1 MKPLLEARQI
11 RKQFSGVAVLKGIDF
26 TLCAGQVHALMG
38 GNGAGKSTL
47 MKIIAGVETPDS
59 GELTIGDRA
68 FARLSPALAHQLGI
82 YLVPQ
87 EPMLF
92 PNLSVRENILFRLPK
107 RADTTA
113 RLQEK
118 LQQLNCQINLDASA
132 STLEVAD
139 QQMVEILRGL
149 MREARILIL
158 DEPTASLTPGETERL
173 FSQIRALQALDV
185 GIVFI
190 SHKLPEIRQLA
201 SHISVMRDGAVVLS
215 GETATYRDEQ
225 LISAMTPAS
234 RDHTLSDTQKLWLA
248 LPGNRRTQAQ
258 DFPVLRVE
266 DLTGEGFIDLNLEI
280 RAGEIVGLAGLVG
293 SGRTEFAETLYGLRP
308 PRAGRIWLENREIS
322 NDSTRARLAS
332 GLVYLPEDRQV
343 SGLFLDAPVRWN
355 TVMFNQ
361 PSWWQQGKREA
372 AVVERY
378 HRALGIK
385 LADGDQ
391 PVRTLSGGNQ
401 QKVLLA
407 RCLEANPLLL
417 IVDEPTRG
425 VDVSARADIYQLL
438 KSVAAQNVAVL
449 MISSDVDEFIGL
461 ADRVLVMHQG
471 RYSGELAGAFN
482 GLLVVGLRIPA
493 IVATLGT
500 LGLYRGVMLLWT
512 GGKWIEG
519 LPDSLK
525 SLSEPAFIGV
535 SPLGWLVLALLLAGG
550 WLLSRTAFG
559 RDFYAVGDNLAAAR
573 QLGVAVNRTRMLA
586 FTLNGML
593 AACAGIVFAAQIGF
607 VPNQTGSGLE
617 MKAIAAC
624 VLGGISLLGGTGT
637 LLGAFL
643 GAFFL
648 TQIDTVLVL
657 FRLPAWWN
665 DFIAGLVLLG
675 VLVLDGRLRQA
686 LARHQRALKYS
697 RFQPGNKGGKQ
708 VARFPERKSKEVA

>member
-1 MKPLLEARQI
+1 MKTLLKNRELSAFFAIVALFVVLVALNPAYFSLQTLAMIFASSQI
-11 RKQFSGVAVLKGIDF
+11 LCLLALGATLVMLTRNIDVSVGSTVGLCAIAVGVALN
-26 TLCAGQVHALMG
+26 
-38 GNGAGKSTL
+38 NGYG
-47 MKIIAGVETPDS
+47 
-59 GELTIGDRA
+59 LTTAIA
-68 FARLSPALAHQLGI
+68 FALAI
-82 YLVPQ
+82 
-87 EPMLF
+87 
-92 PNLSVRENILFRLPK
+92 
-107 RADTTA
+107 
-113 RLQEK
+113 
-118 LQQLNCQINLDASA
+118 
-132 STLEVAD
+132 
-139 QQMVEILRGL
+139 
-149 MREARILIL
+149 
-158 DEPTASLTPGETERL
+158 
-173 FSQIRALQALDV
+173 
-185 GIVFI
+185 
-190 SHKLPEIRQLA
+190 
-201 SHISVMRDGAVVLS
+201 GA
-215 GETATYRDEQ
+215 
-225 LISAMTPAS
+225 
-234 RDHTLSDTQKLWLA
+234 
-248 LPGNRRTQAQ
+248 
-258 DFPVLRVE
+258 
-266 DLTGEGFIDLNLEI
+266 
-280 RAGEIVGLAGLVG
+280 
-293 SGRTEFAETLYGLRP
+293 
-308 PRAGRIWLENREIS
+308 
-322 NDSTRARLAS
+322 
-332 GLVYLPEDRQV
+332 
-343 SGLFLDAPVRWN
+343 
-355 TVMFNQ
+355 
-361 PSWWQQGKREA
+361 
-372 AVVERY
+372 
-378 HRALGIK
+378 
-385 LADGDQ
+385 
-391 PVRTLSGGNQ
+391 
-401 QKVLLA
+401 
-407 RCLEANPLLL
+407 
-417 IVDEPTRG
+417 
-425 VDVSARADIYQLL
+425 
-438 KSVAAQNVAVL
+438 
-449 MISSDVDEFIGL
+449 
-461 ADRVLVMHQG
+461 
-471 RYSGELAGAFN
+471 LAGAFN

-550 WLLSRTAFG
+550 WLLSRTASG

-708 VARFPERKSKEVA
+708 IARFPERKSKEVA

>member
-1 MKPLLEARQI
+1 MKTLLKNRELSAFFAIVALFVVLVALNPAYFSLQTLAMIFASSQI
-11 RKQFSGVAVLKGIDF
+11 LCLLALGATLVMLTRNIDVSVGSTVGLCAIAVGVALN
-26 TLCAGQVHALMG
+26 
-38 GNGAGKSTL
+38 NGYGLATA
-47 MKIIAGVETPDS
+47 I
-59 GELTIGDRA
+59 A
-68 FARLSPALAHQLGI
+68 FALAI
-82 YLVPQ
+82 
-87 EPMLF
+87 
-92 PNLSVRENILFRLPK
+92 
-107 RADTTA
+107 
-113 RLQEK
+113 
-118 LQQLNCQINLDASA
+118 
-132 STLEVAD
+132 
-139 QQMVEILRGL
+139 
-149 MREARILIL
+149 
-158 DEPTASLTPGETERL
+158 
-173 FSQIRALQALDV
+173 
-185 GIVFI
+185 
-190 SHKLPEIRQLA
+190 
-201 SHISVMRDGAVVLS
+201 GA
-215 GETATYRDEQ
+215 
-225 LISAMTPAS
+225 
-234 RDHTLSDTQKLWLA
+234 
-248 LPGNRRTQAQ
+248 
-258 DFPVLRVE
+258 
-266 DLTGEGFIDLNLEI
+266 
-280 RAGEIVGLAGLVG
+280 
-293 SGRTEFAETLYGLRP
+293 
-308 PRAGRIWLENREIS
+308 
-322 NDSTRARLAS
+322 
-332 GLVYLPEDRQV
+332 
-343 SGLFLDAPVRWN
+343 
-355 TVMFNQ
+355 
-361 PSWWQQGKREA
+361 
-372 AVVERY
+372 
-378 HRALGIK
+378 
-385 LADGDQ
+385 
-391 PVRTLSGGNQ
+391 
-401 QKVLLA
+401 
-407 RCLEANPLLL
+407 
-417 IVDEPTRG
+417 
-425 VDVSARADIYQLL
+425 
-438 KSVAAQNVAVL
+438 
-449 MISSDVDEFIGL
+449 
-461 ADRVLVMHQG
+461 
-471 RYSGELAGAFN
+471 LAGAFN

-525 SLSEPAFIGV
+525 SLSEPVFIGV

>member
-1 MKPLLEARQI
+1 MKTLLKNRELSAFFAIVALFVVLVALNPAYFSLQTLAMIFASSQI
-11 RKQFSGVAVLKGIDF
+11 LCLLALGATLVMLTRNIDVSVGSTVGLCAIAVGVALN
-26 TLCAGQVHALMG
+26 
-38 GNGAGKSTL
+38 NGYGLATA
-47 MKIIAGVETPDS
+47 I
-59 GELTIGDRA
+59 A
-68 FARLSPALAHQLGI
+68 FALAI
-82 YLVPQ
+82 
-87 EPMLF
+87 
-92 PNLSVRENILFRLPK
+92 
-107 RADTTA
+107 
-113 RLQEK
+113 
-118 LQQLNCQINLDASA
+118 
-132 STLEVAD
+132 
-139 QQMVEILRGL
+139 
-149 MREARILIL
+149 
-158 DEPTASLTPGETERL
+158 
-173 FSQIRALQALDV
+173 
-185 GIVFI
+185 
-190 SHKLPEIRQLA
+190 
-201 SHISVMRDGAVVLS
+201 GA
-215 GETATYRDEQ
+215 
-225 LISAMTPAS
+225 
-234 RDHTLSDTQKLWLA
+234 
-248 LPGNRRTQAQ
+248 
-258 DFPVLRVE
+258 
-266 DLTGEGFIDLNLEI
+266 
-280 RAGEIVGLAGLVG
+280 
-293 SGRTEFAETLYGLRP
+293 
-308 PRAGRIWLENREIS
+308 
-322 NDSTRARLAS
+322 
-332 GLVYLPEDRQV
+332 
-343 SGLFLDAPVRWN
+343 
-355 TVMFNQ
+355 
-361 PSWWQQGKREA
+361 
-372 AVVERY
+372 
-378 HRALGIK
+378 
-385 LADGDQ
+385 
-391 PVRTLSGGNQ
+391 
-401 QKVLLA
+401 
-407 RCLEANPLLL
+407 
-417 IVDEPTRG
+417 
-425 VDVSARADIYQLL
+425 
-438 KSVAAQNVAVL
+438 
-449 MISSDVDEFIGL
+449 
-461 ADRVLVMHQG
+461 
-471 RYSGELAGAFN
+471 LAGAFN

-624 VLGGISLLGGTGT
+624 VLGGISLRGGTGT

>member
-1 MKPLLEARQI
+1 MKTLLKNRELSAFFAIVALFAVLVALNPAYFSLQTLAMIIASSQI
-11 RKQFSGVAVLKGIDF
+11 LCLLALGATLVMLTRNIDVSVGSTVGLSAIAVGVALN
-26 TLCAGQVHALMG
+26 
-38 GNGAGKSTL
+38 NGYGLATA
-47 MKIIAGVETPDS
+47 I
-59 GELTIGDRA
+59 A
-68 FARLSPALAHQLGI
+68 FALAI
-82 YLVPQ
+82 
-87 EPMLF
+87 
-92 PNLSVRENILFRLPK
+92 
-107 RADTTA
+107 
-113 RLQEK
+113 
-118 LQQLNCQINLDASA
+118 
-132 STLEVAD
+132 
-139 QQMVEILRGL
+139 
-149 MREARILIL
+149 
-158 DEPTASLTPGETERL
+158 
-173 FSQIRALQALDV
+173 
-185 GIVFI
+185 
-190 SHKLPEIRQLA
+190 
-201 SHISVMRDGAVVLS
+201 GA
-215 GETATYRDEQ
+215 
-225 LISAMTPAS
+225 
-234 RDHTLSDTQKLWLA
+234 
-248 LPGNRRTQAQ
+248 
-258 DFPVLRVE
+258 
-266 DLTGEGFIDLNLEI
+266 
-280 RAGEIVGLAGLVG
+280 
-293 SGRTEFAETLYGLRP
+293 
-308 PRAGRIWLENREIS
+308 
-322 NDSTRARLAS
+322 
-332 GLVYLPEDRQV
+332 
-343 SGLFLDAPVRWN
+343 
-355 TVMFNQ
+355 
-361 PSWWQQGKREA
+361 
-372 AVVERY
+372 
-378 HRALGIK
+378 
-385 LADGDQ
+385 
-391 PVRTLSGGNQ
+391 
-401 QKVLLA
+401 
-407 RCLEANPLLL
+407 
-417 IVDEPTRG
+417 
-425 VDVSARADIYQLL
+425 
-438 KSVAAQNVAVL
+438 
-449 MISSDVDEFIGL
+449 
-461 ADRVLVMHQG
+461 
-471 RYSGELAGAFN
+471 LAGAFN

-550 WLLSRTAFG
+550 WLLSRTASG

-573 QLGVAVNRTRMLA
+573 QLGVSVNRTRMLA

>member
-1 MKPLLEARQI
+1 MKTLLKNRELSAFFAIVALFAVLVALNPAYFSLQTLAMIFASSQI
-11 RKQFSGVAVLKGIDF
+11 LCLLALGATLVMLTRNIDVSVGSTVGLCAIAVGVALN
-26 TLCAGQVHALMG
+26 
-38 GNGAGKSTL
+38 NGYGLATA
-47 MKIIAGVETPDS
+47 I
-59 GELTIGDRA
+59 A
-68 FARLSPALAHQLGI
+68 FALAI
-82 YLVPQ
+82 
-87 EPMLF
+87 
-92 PNLSVRENILFRLPK
+92 
-107 RADTTA
+107 
-113 RLQEK
+113 
-118 LQQLNCQINLDASA
+118 
-132 STLEVAD
+132 
-139 QQMVEILRGL
+139 
-149 MREARILIL
+149 
-158 DEPTASLTPGETERL
+158 
-173 FSQIRALQALDV
+173 
-185 GIVFI
+185 
-190 SHKLPEIRQLA
+190 
-201 SHISVMRDGAVVLS
+201 GA
-215 GETATYRDEQ
+215 
-225 LISAMTPAS
+225 
-234 RDHTLSDTQKLWLA
+234 
-248 LPGNRRTQAQ
+248 
-258 DFPVLRVE
+258 
-266 DLTGEGFIDLNLEI
+266 
-280 RAGEIVGLAGLVG
+280 
-293 SGRTEFAETLYGLRP
+293 
-308 PRAGRIWLENREIS
+308 
-322 NDSTRARLAS
+322 
-332 GLVYLPEDRQV
+332 
-343 SGLFLDAPVRWN
+343 
-355 TVMFNQ
+355 
-361 PSWWQQGKREA
+361 
-372 AVVERY
+372 
-378 HRALGIK
+378 
-385 LADGDQ
+385 
-391 PVRTLSGGNQ
+391 
-401 QKVLLA
+401 
-407 RCLEANPLLL
+407 
-417 IVDEPTRG
+417 
-425 VDVSARADIYQLL
+425 
-438 KSVAAQNVAVL
+438 
-449 MISSDVDEFIGL
+449 
-461 ADRVLVMHQG
+461 
-471 RYSGELAGAFN
+471 LAGAFN

-535 SPLGWLVLALLLAGG
+535 SPLGWLVLALLLAGA

-708 VARFPERKSKEVA
+708 IARFPERKSKEVA

>member
-1 MKPLLEARQI
+1 MKTLFKNRELSAFFAIVALFAVLVALNPAYFSLQTLAMIFASSQILCLLALGATLVMLTRNI
-11 RKQFSGVAVLKGIDF
+11 DVSVGSTVGLSAIAVGVALN
-26 TLCAGQVHALMG
+26 
-38 GNGAGKSTL
+38 NGYGLATA
-47 MKIIAGVETPDS
+47 I
-59 GELTIGDRA
+59 A
-68 FARLSPALAHQLGI
+68 FALAI
-82 YLVPQ
+82 
-87 EPMLF
+87 
-92 PNLSVRENILFRLPK
+92 
-107 RADTTA
+107 
-113 RLQEK
+113 
-118 LQQLNCQINLDASA
+118 
-132 STLEVAD
+132 
-139 QQMVEILRGL
+139 
-149 MREARILIL
+149 
-158 DEPTASLTPGETERL
+158 
-173 FSQIRALQALDV
+173 
-185 GIVFI
+185 
-190 SHKLPEIRQLA
+190 
-201 SHISVMRDGAVVLS
+201 GA
-215 GETATYRDEQ
+215 
-225 LISAMTPAS
+225 
-234 RDHTLSDTQKLWLA
+234 
-248 LPGNRRTQAQ
+248 
-258 DFPVLRVE
+258 
-266 DLTGEGFIDLNLEI
+266 
-280 RAGEIVGLAGLVG
+280 
-293 SGRTEFAETLYGLRP
+293 
-308 PRAGRIWLENREIS
+308 
-322 NDSTRARLAS
+322 
-332 GLVYLPEDRQV
+332 
-343 SGLFLDAPVRWN
+343 
-355 TVMFNQ
+355 
-361 PSWWQQGKREA
+361 
-372 AVVERY
+372 
-378 HRALGIK
+378 
-385 LADGDQ
+385 
-391 PVRTLSGGNQ
+391 
-401 QKVLLA
+401 
-407 RCLEANPLLL
+407 
-417 IVDEPTRG
+417 
-425 VDVSARADIYQLL
+425 
-438 KSVAAQNVAVL
+438 
-449 MISSDVDEFIGL
+449 
-461 ADRVLVMHQG
+461 
-471 RYSGELAGAFN
+471 LAGAFN

-525 SLSEPAFIGV
+525 SLSEPTFIGV

-686 LARHQRALKYS
+686 LARHQRALKYG

>member
-1 MKPLLEARQI
+1 MKTLLKNRELSAFFAIVALFVVLVALNPAYFSLQTLAMIFASSQI
-11 RKQFSGVAVLKGIDF
+11 LCLLALGATLVMLTRNIDVSVGSTVGLCAIAVGVALN
-26 TLCAGQVHALMG
+26 
-38 GNGAGKSTL
+38 NGYGLATA
-47 MKIIAGVETPDS
+47 I
-59 GELTIGDRA
+59 A
-68 FARLSPALAHQLGI
+68 FALAI
-82 YLVPQ
+82 
-87 EPMLF
+87 
-92 PNLSVRENILFRLPK
+92 
-107 RADTTA
+107 
-113 RLQEK
+113 
-118 LQQLNCQINLDASA
+118 
-132 STLEVAD
+132 
-139 QQMVEILRGL
+139 
-149 MREARILIL
+149 
-158 DEPTASLTPGETERL
+158 
-173 FSQIRALQALDV
+173 
-185 GIVFI
+185 
-190 SHKLPEIRQLA
+190 
-201 SHISVMRDGAVVLS
+201 GA
-215 GETATYRDEQ
+215 
-225 LISAMTPAS
+225 
-234 RDHTLSDTQKLWLA
+234 
-248 LPGNRRTQAQ
+248 
-258 DFPVLRVE
+258 
-266 DLTGEGFIDLNLEI
+266 
-280 RAGEIVGLAGLVG
+280 
-293 SGRTEFAETLYGLRP
+293 
-308 PRAGRIWLENREIS
+308 
-322 NDSTRARLAS
+322 
-332 GLVYLPEDRQV
+332 
-343 SGLFLDAPVRWN
+343 
-355 TVMFNQ
+355 
-361 PSWWQQGKREA
+361 
-372 AVVERY
+372 
-378 HRALGIK
+378 
-385 LADGDQ
+385 
-391 PVRTLSGGNQ
+391 
-401 QKVLLA
+401 
-407 RCLEANPLLL
+407 
-417 IVDEPTRG
+417 
-425 VDVSARADIYQLL
+425 
-438 KSVAAQNVAVL
+438 
-449 MISSDVDEFIGL
+449 
-461 ADRVLVMHQG
+461 
-471 RYSGELAGAFN
+471 LAGAFN

-535 SPLGWLVLALLLAGG
+535 SPLGWLVRALLLAGG

>member
-1 MKPLLEARQI
+1 MKTLFKNRELSAFFAIVALFAVLVALNPAYFSLQTLAMIFASSQILCLLALGATLVMLTRNI
-11 RKQFSGVAVLKGIDF
+11 DVSVGSTVGLSAIAVGVALN
-26 TLCAGQVHALMG
+26 
-38 GNGAGKSTL
+38 NGYGLATA
-47 MKIIAGVETPDS
+47 I
-59 GELTIGDRA
+59 A
-68 FARLSPALAHQLGI
+68 FALAI
-82 YLVPQ
+82 
-87 EPMLF
+87 
-92 PNLSVRENILFRLPK
+92 
-107 RADTTA
+107 
-113 RLQEK
+113 
-118 LQQLNCQINLDASA
+118 
-132 STLEVAD
+132 
-139 QQMVEILRGL
+139 
-149 MREARILIL
+149 
-158 DEPTASLTPGETERL
+158 
-173 FSQIRALQALDV
+173 
-185 GIVFI
+185 
-190 SHKLPEIRQLA
+190 
-201 SHISVMRDGAVVLS
+201 GA
-215 GETATYRDEQ
+215 
-225 LISAMTPAS
+225 
-234 RDHTLSDTQKLWLA
+234 
-248 LPGNRRTQAQ
+248 
-258 DFPVLRVE
+258 
-266 DLTGEGFIDLNLEI
+266 
-280 RAGEIVGLAGLVG
+280 
-293 SGRTEFAETLYGLRP
+293 
-308 PRAGRIWLENREIS
+308 
-322 NDSTRARLAS
+322 
-332 GLVYLPEDRQV
+332 
-343 SGLFLDAPVRWN
+343 
-355 TVMFNQ
+355 
-361 PSWWQQGKREA
+361 
-372 AVVERY
+372 
-378 HRALGIK
+378 
-385 LADGDQ
+385 
-391 PVRTLSGGNQ
+391 
-401 QKVLLA
+401 
-407 RCLEANPLLL
+407 
-417 IVDEPTRG
+417 
-425 VDVSARADIYQLL
+425 
-438 KSVAAQNVAVL
+438 
-449 MISSDVDEFIGL
+449 
-461 ADRVLVMHQG
+461 
-471 RYSGELAGAFN
+471 LAGAFN

-550 WLLSRTAFG
+550 WLLSRTASG

-686 LARHQRALKYS
+686 LASHQRALKYS

>member
-1 MKPLLEARQI
+1 MKTLLKNRELSAFFAIVALFVVLVALNPAYFSLQTLAMIFASSQI
-11 RKQFSGVAVLKGIDF
+11 LCLLALGATLVMQTRNIDVSVGSTVGLCAIAVGVALN
-26 TLCAGQVHALMG
+26 
-38 GNGAGKSTL
+38 NGYGLATA
-47 MKIIAGVETPDS
+47 I
-59 GELTIGDRA
+59 A
-68 FARLSPALAHQLGI
+68 FALAI
-82 YLVPQ
+82 
-87 EPMLF
+87 
-92 PNLSVRENILFRLPK
+92 
-107 RADTTA
+107 
-113 RLQEK
+113 
-118 LQQLNCQINLDASA
+118 
-132 STLEVAD
+132 
-139 QQMVEILRGL
+139 
-149 MREARILIL
+149 
-158 DEPTASLTPGETERL
+158 
-173 FSQIRALQALDV
+173 
-185 GIVFI
+185 
-190 SHKLPEIRQLA
+190 
-201 SHISVMRDGAVVLS
+201 GA
-215 GETATYRDEQ
+215 
-225 LISAMTPAS
+225 
-234 RDHTLSDTQKLWLA
+234 
-248 LPGNRRTQAQ
+248 
-258 DFPVLRVE
+258 
-266 DLTGEGFIDLNLEI
+266 
-280 RAGEIVGLAGLVG
+280 
-293 SGRTEFAETLYGLRP
+293 
-308 PRAGRIWLENREIS
+308 
-322 NDSTRARLAS
+322 
-332 GLVYLPEDRQV
+332 
-343 SGLFLDAPVRWN
+343 
-355 TVMFNQ
+355 
-361 PSWWQQGKREA
+361 
-372 AVVERY
+372 
-378 HRALGIK
+378 
-385 LADGDQ
+385 
-391 PVRTLSGGNQ
+391 
-401 QKVLLA
+401 
-407 RCLEANPLLL
+407 
-417 IVDEPTRG
+417 
-425 VDVSARADIYQLL
+425 
-438 KSVAAQNVAVL
+438 
-449 MISSDVDEFIGL
+449 
-461 ADRVLVMHQG
+461 
-471 RYSGELAGAFN
+471 LAGAFN

>member
-1 MKPLLEARQI
+1 MKTLLKNRELSAFFAIVALFVVLVALNPAYFSLQTLAMIFSSSQI
-11 RKQFSGVAVLKGIDF
+11 ICLLALGATLVMLTRNIDVSVGSTVGLCAIAVGVALN
-26 TLCAGQVHALMG
+26 
-38 GNGAGKSTL
+38 NGYGLATA
-47 MKIIAGVETPDS
+47 I
-59 GELTIGDRA
+59 A
-68 FARLSPALAHQLGI
+68 FALAI
-82 YLVPQ
+82 
-87 EPMLF
+87 
-92 PNLSVRENILFRLPK
+92 
-107 RADTTA
+107 
-113 RLQEK
+113 
-118 LQQLNCQINLDASA
+118 
-132 STLEVAD
+132 
-139 QQMVEILRGL
+139 
-149 MREARILIL
+149 
-158 DEPTASLTPGETERL
+158 
-173 FSQIRALQALDV
+173 
-185 GIVFI
+185 
-190 SHKLPEIRQLA
+190 
-201 SHISVMRDGAVVLS
+201 GA
-215 GETATYRDEQ
+215 
-225 LISAMTPAS
+225 
-234 RDHTLSDTQKLWLA
+234 
-248 LPGNRRTQAQ
+248 
-258 DFPVLRVE
+258 
-266 DLTGEGFIDLNLEI
+266 
-280 RAGEIVGLAGLVG
+280 
-293 SGRTEFAETLYGLRP
+293 
-308 PRAGRIWLENREIS
+308 
-322 NDSTRARLAS
+322 
-332 GLVYLPEDRQV
+332 
-343 SGLFLDAPVRWN
+343 
-355 TVMFNQ
+355 
-361 PSWWQQGKREA
+361 
-372 AVVERY
+372 
-378 HRALGIK
+378 
-385 LADGDQ
+385 
-391 PVRTLSGGNQ
+391 
-401 QKVLLA
+401 
-407 RCLEANPLLL
+407 
-417 IVDEPTRG
+417 
-425 VDVSARADIYQLL
+425 
-438 KSVAAQNVAVL
+438 
-449 MISSDVDEFIGL
+449 
-461 ADRVLVMHQG
+461 
-471 RYSGELAGAFN
+471 LAGAFN

>member
-1 MKPLLEARQI
+1 MKTLLKNRELSAFFAIVALFVVLVALNPAYFSLQTLAMIFSSSQI
-11 RKQFSGVAVLKGIDF
+11 LCLLALGATLVMLTRNIDVSVGSTVGLCAIAVGVALN
-26 TLCAGQVHALMG
+26 
-38 GNGAGKSTL
+38 NGYGLATA
-47 MKIIAGVETPDS
+47 I
-59 GELTIGDRA
+59 A
-68 FARLSPALAHQLGI
+68 FALAI
-82 YLVPQ
+82 
-87 EPMLF
+87 
-92 PNLSVRENILFRLPK
+92 
-107 RADTTA
+107 
-113 RLQEK
+113 
-118 LQQLNCQINLDASA
+118 
-132 STLEVAD
+132 
-139 QQMVEILRGL
+139 
-149 MREARILIL
+149 
-158 DEPTASLTPGETERL
+158 
-173 FSQIRALQALDV
+173 
-185 GIVFI
+185 
-190 SHKLPEIRQLA
+190 
-201 SHISVMRDGAVVLS
+201 GA
-215 GETATYRDEQ
+215 
-225 LISAMTPAS
+225 
-234 RDHTLSDTQKLWLA
+234 
-248 LPGNRRTQAQ
+248 
-258 DFPVLRVE
+258 
-266 DLTGEGFIDLNLEI
+266 
-280 RAGEIVGLAGLVG
+280 
-293 SGRTEFAETLYGLRP
+293 
-308 PRAGRIWLENREIS
+308 
-322 NDSTRARLAS
+322 
-332 GLVYLPEDRQV
+332 
-343 SGLFLDAPVRWN
+343 
-355 TVMFNQ
+355 
-361 PSWWQQGKREA
+361 
-372 AVVERY
+372 
-378 HRALGIK
+378 
-385 LADGDQ
+385 
-391 PVRTLSGGNQ
+391 
-401 QKVLLA
+401 
-407 RCLEANPLLL
+407 
-417 IVDEPTRG
+417 
-425 VDVSARADIYQLL
+425 
-438 KSVAAQNVAVL
+438 
-449 MISSDVDEFIGL
+449 
-461 ADRVLVMHQG
+461 
-471 RYSGELAGAFN
+471 LAGAFN

-550 WLLSRTAFG
+550 WLLARTAFG

>member
-1 MKPLLEARQI
+1 MKTLLKNRELSAFFAIVALFVVLVALNPAYFSLQTLAMIFASSQI
-11 RKQFSGVAVLKGIDF
+11 LCLLALGATLVMLTRNIDVSVGSTVGLCAIAVGVALN
-26 TLCAGQVHALMG
+26 
-38 GNGAGKSTL
+38 NGYGLATA
-47 MKIIAGVETPDS
+47 I
-59 GELTIGDRA
+59 A
-68 FARLSPALAHQLGI
+68 FALAI
-82 YLVPQ
+82 
-87 EPMLF
+87 
-92 PNLSVRENILFRLPK
+92 
-107 RADTTA
+107 
-113 RLQEK
+113 
-118 LQQLNCQINLDASA
+118 
-132 STLEVAD
+132 
-139 QQMVEILRGL
+139 
-149 MREARILIL
+149 
-158 DEPTASLTPGETERL
+158 
-173 FSQIRALQALDV
+173 
-185 GIVFI
+185 
-190 SHKLPEIRQLA
+190 
-201 SHISVMRDGAVVLS
+201 GA
-215 GETATYRDEQ
+215 
-225 LISAMTPAS
+225 
-234 RDHTLSDTQKLWLA
+234 
-248 LPGNRRTQAQ
+248 
-258 DFPVLRVE
+258 
-266 DLTGEGFIDLNLEI
+266 
-280 RAGEIVGLAGLVG
+280 
-293 SGRTEFAETLYGLRP
+293 
-308 PRAGRIWLENREIS
+308 
-322 NDSTRARLAS
+322 
-332 GLVYLPEDRQV
+332 
-343 SGLFLDAPVRWN
+343 
-355 TVMFNQ
+355 
-361 PSWWQQGKREA
+361 
-372 AVVERY
+372 
-378 HRALGIK
+378 
-385 LADGDQ
+385 
-391 PVRTLSGGNQ
+391 
-401 QKVLLA
+401 
-407 RCLEANPLLL
+407 
-417 IVDEPTRG
+417 
-425 VDVSARADIYQLL
+425 
-438 KSVAAQNVAVL
+438 
-449 MISSDVDEFIGL
+449 
-461 ADRVLVMHQG
+461 
-471 RYSGELAGAFN
+471 LAGAFN

-493 IVATLGT
+493 IVATLGM

>member
-1 MKPLLEARQI
+1 MKTLLKNRELSAFFAIVALFVVLVALNPAYFSLQTLAMIFASSQI
-11 RKQFSGVAVLKGIDF
+11 LCLLALGATLVMLTRNIDVSVGSTVGLCAIAVGVALN
-26 TLCAGQVHALMG
+26 
-38 GNGAGKSTL
+38 NGYGLATA
-47 MKIIAGVETPDS
+47 I
-59 GELTIGDRA
+59 A
-68 FARLSPALAHQLGI
+68 FALAI
-82 YLVPQ
+82 
-87 EPMLF
+87 
-92 PNLSVRENILFRLPK
+92 
-107 RADTTA
+107 
-113 RLQEK
+113 
-118 LQQLNCQINLDASA
+118 
-132 STLEVAD
+132 
-139 QQMVEILRGL
+139 
-149 MREARILIL
+149 
-158 DEPTASLTPGETERL
+158 
-173 FSQIRALQALDV
+173 
-185 GIVFI
+185 
-190 SHKLPEIRQLA
+190 
-201 SHISVMRDGAVVLS
+201 GA
-215 GETATYRDEQ
+215 
-225 LISAMTPAS
+225 
-234 RDHTLSDTQKLWLA
+234 
-248 LPGNRRTQAQ
+248 
-258 DFPVLRVE
+258 
-266 DLTGEGFIDLNLEI
+266 
-280 RAGEIVGLAGLVG
+280 
-293 SGRTEFAETLYGLRP
+293 
-308 PRAGRIWLENREIS
+308 
-322 NDSTRARLAS
+322 
-332 GLVYLPEDRQV
+332 
-343 SGLFLDAPVRWN
+343 
-355 TVMFNQ
+355 
-361 PSWWQQGKREA
+361 
-372 AVVERY
+372 
-378 HRALGIK
+378 
-385 LADGDQ
+385 
-391 PVRTLSGGNQ
+391 
-401 QKVLLA
+401 
-407 RCLEANPLLL
+407 
-417 IVDEPTRG
+417 
-425 VDVSARADIYQLL
+425 
-438 KSVAAQNVAVL
+438 
-449 MISSDVDEFIGL
+449 
-461 ADRVLVMHQG
+461 
-471 RYSGELAGAFN
+471 LAGAFY

>member
-1 MKPLLEARQI
+1 MKTLLKNRELSAFFAIVALFVVLVALNPAYFSLQTLAMIFASSQI
-11 RKQFSGVAVLKGIDF
+11 LCLLALGATLVMLTRNIDVSVGSTVGLCAIAVGVALN
-26 TLCAGQVHALMG
+26 
-38 GNGAGKSTL
+38 NGYGLATA
-47 MKIIAGVETPDS
+47 I
-59 GELTIGDRA
+59 A
-68 FARLSPALAHQLGI
+68 FALAI
-82 YLVPQ
+82 
-87 EPMLF
+87 
-92 PNLSVRENILFRLPK
+92 
-107 RADTTA
+107 
-113 RLQEK
+113 
-118 LQQLNCQINLDASA
+118 
-132 STLEVAD
+132 
-139 QQMVEILRGL
+139 
-149 MREARILIL
+149 
-158 DEPTASLTPGETERL
+158 
-173 FSQIRALQALDV
+173 
-185 GIVFI
+185 
-190 SHKLPEIRQLA
+190 
-201 SHISVMRDGAVVLS
+201 GA
-215 GETATYRDEQ
+215 
-225 LISAMTPAS
+225 
-234 RDHTLSDTQKLWLA
+234 
-248 LPGNRRTQAQ
+248 
-258 DFPVLRVE
+258 
-266 DLTGEGFIDLNLEI
+266 
-280 RAGEIVGLAGLVG
+280 
-293 SGRTEFAETLYGLRP
+293 
-308 PRAGRIWLENREIS
+308 
-322 NDSTRARLAS
+322 
-332 GLVYLPEDRQV
+332 
-343 SGLFLDAPVRWN
+343 
-355 TVMFNQ
+355 
-361 PSWWQQGKREA
+361 
-372 AVVERY
+372 
-378 HRALGIK
+378 
-385 LADGDQ
+385 
-391 PVRTLSGGNQ
+391 
-401 QKVLLA
+401 
-407 RCLEANPLLL
+407 
-417 IVDEPTRG
+417 
-425 VDVSARADIYQLL
+425 
-438 KSVAAQNVAVL
+438 
-449 MISSDVDEFIGL
+449 
-461 ADRVLVMHQG
+461 
-471 RYSGELAGAFN
+471 LAGAFN

-500 LGLYRGVMLLWT
+500 LGLYRGIMLLWT

-535 SPLGWLVLALLLAGG
+535 SPLGWLALALLLAGG

>member
-1 MKPLLEARQI
+1 MKTLLKNRELSAFFAIVALFVVLVALNPAYFSLQTLAMIFASSQI
-11 RKQFSGVAVLKGIDF
+11 LCLLALGATLVMLTRNIDVSVGSTVGLCAIAVGVALN
-26 TLCAGQVHALMG
+26 
-38 GNGAGKSTL
+38 NGYGLATA
-47 MKIIAGVETPDS
+47 I
-59 GELTIGDRA
+59 A
-68 FARLSPALAHQLGI
+68 FALAI
-82 YLVPQ
+82 
-87 EPMLF
+87 
-92 PNLSVRENILFRLPK
+92 
-107 RADTTA
+107 
-113 RLQEK
+113 
-118 LQQLNCQINLDASA
+118 
-132 STLEVAD
+132 
-139 QQMVEILRGL
+139 
-149 MREARILIL
+149 
-158 DEPTASLTPGETERL
+158 
-173 FSQIRALQALDV
+173 
-185 GIVFI
+185 
-190 SHKLPEIRQLA
+190 
-201 SHISVMRDGAVVLS
+201 GA
-215 GETATYRDEQ
+215 
-225 LISAMTPAS
+225 
-234 RDHTLSDTQKLWLA
+234 
-248 LPGNRRTQAQ
+248 
-258 DFPVLRVE
+258 
-266 DLTGEGFIDLNLEI
+266 
-280 RAGEIVGLAGLVG
+280 
-293 SGRTEFAETLYGLRP
+293 
-308 PRAGRIWLENREIS
+308 
-322 NDSTRARLAS
+322 
-332 GLVYLPEDRQV
+332 
-343 SGLFLDAPVRWN
+343 
-355 TVMFNQ
+355 
-361 PSWWQQGKREA
+361 
-372 AVVERY
+372 
-378 HRALGIK
+378 
-385 LADGDQ
+385 
-391 PVRTLSGGNQ
+391 
-401 QKVLLA
+401 
-407 RCLEANPLLL
+407 
-417 IVDEPTRG
+417 
-425 VDVSARADIYQLL
+425 
-438 KSVAAQNVAVL
+438 
-449 MISSDVDEFIGL
+449 
-461 ADRVLVMHQG
+461 
-471 RYSGELAGAFN
+471 LAGAFN

-573 QLGVAVNRTRMLA
+573 QLGVAVSRTRMLA

>member
-1 MKPLLEARQI
+1 MKTLLKNRELSAFFAIVALFVVLVALNPAYFSLQTLAMIFASSQI
-11 RKQFSGVAVLKGIDF
+11 LCLLALGATLVMLTRNIDVSVGSTVGLCAIAVGVALN
-26 TLCAGQVHALMG
+26 
-38 GNGAGKSTL
+38 NGYGLATA
-47 MKIIAGVETPDS
+47 I
-59 GELTIGDRA
+59 A
-68 FARLSPALAHQLGI
+68 FALAI
-82 YLVPQ
+82 
-87 EPMLF
+87 
-92 PNLSVRENILFRLPK
+92 
-107 RADTTA
+107 
-113 RLQEK
+113 
-118 LQQLNCQINLDASA
+118 
-132 STLEVAD
+132 
-139 QQMVEILRGL
+139 
-149 MREARILIL
+149 
-158 DEPTASLTPGETERL
+158 
-173 FSQIRALQALDV
+173 
-185 GIVFI
+185 
-190 SHKLPEIRQLA
+190 
-201 SHISVMRDGAVVLS
+201 GA
-215 GETATYRDEQ
+215 
-225 LISAMTPAS
+225 
-234 RDHTLSDTQKLWLA
+234 
-248 LPGNRRTQAQ
+248 
-258 DFPVLRVE
+258 
-266 DLTGEGFIDLNLEI
+266 
-280 RAGEIVGLAGLVG
+280 
-293 SGRTEFAETLYGLRP
+293 
-308 PRAGRIWLENREIS
+308 
-322 NDSTRARLAS
+322 
-332 GLVYLPEDRQV
+332 
-343 SGLFLDAPVRWN
+343 
-355 TVMFNQ
+355 
-361 PSWWQQGKREA
+361 
-372 AVVERY
+372 
-378 HRALGIK
+378 
-385 LADGDQ
+385 
-391 PVRTLSGGNQ
+391 
-401 QKVLLA
+401 
-407 RCLEANPLLL
+407 
-417 IVDEPTRG
+417 
-425 VDVSARADIYQLL
+425 
-438 KSVAAQNVAVL
+438 
-449 MISSDVDEFIGL
+449 
-461 ADRVLVMHQG
+461 
-471 RYSGELAGAFN
+471 LAGAFN

-550 WLLSRTAFG
+550 WLLSRTDFG

>member
-1 MKPLLEARQI
+1 MKTLLKNRELSAFFAIVALFAVLVALNPAYFSLQTLAMIFASSQI
-11 RKQFSGVAVLKGIDF
+11 LCLLALGATLVMLTRNIDVSVGSSVGLCAITVGVALN
-26 TLCAGQVHALMG
+26 
-38 GNGAGKSTL
+38 NGYGLATA
-47 MKIIAGVETPDS
+47 I
-59 GELTIGDRA
+59 A
-68 FARLSPALAHQLGI
+68 FALAI
-82 YLVPQ
+82 
-87 EPMLF
+87 
-92 PNLSVRENILFRLPK
+92 
-107 RADTTA
+107 
-113 RLQEK
+113 
-118 LQQLNCQINLDASA
+118 
-132 STLEVAD
+132 
-139 QQMVEILRGL
+139 
-149 MREARILIL
+149 
-158 DEPTASLTPGETERL
+158 
-173 FSQIRALQALDV
+173 
-185 GIVFI
+185 
-190 SHKLPEIRQLA
+190 
-201 SHISVMRDGAVVLS
+201 GA
-215 GETATYRDEQ
+215 
-225 LISAMTPAS
+225 
-234 RDHTLSDTQKLWLA
+234 
-248 LPGNRRTQAQ
+248 
-258 DFPVLRVE
+258 
-266 DLTGEGFIDLNLEI
+266 
-280 RAGEIVGLAGLVG
+280 
-293 SGRTEFAETLYGLRP
+293 
-308 PRAGRIWLENREIS
+308 
-322 NDSTRARLAS
+322 
-332 GLVYLPEDRQV
+332 
-343 SGLFLDAPVRWN
+343 
-355 TVMFNQ
+355 
-361 PSWWQQGKREA
+361 
-372 AVVERY
+372 
-378 HRALGIK
+378 
-385 LADGDQ
+385 
-391 PVRTLSGGNQ
+391 
-401 QKVLLA
+401 
-407 RCLEANPLLL
+407 
-417 IVDEPTRG
+417 
-425 VDVSARADIYQLL
+425 
-438 KSVAAQNVAVL
+438 
-449 MISSDVDEFIGL
+449 
-461 ADRVLVMHQG
+461 
-471 RYSGELAGAFN
+471 LAGAFN

-550 WLLSRTAFG
+550 WQLSRTAFG

>member
-1 MKPLLEARQI
+1 MKTLLKNRELSAFFAIVALFVVLVALNPAYFSLQTLAMIFSSSQI
-11 RKQFSGVAVLKGIDF
+11 LCLLALGATLVMLTRNIDVSVGSTVGLCAIAVGVALN
-26 TLCAGQVHALMG
+26 
-38 GNGAGKSTL
+38 NGYGLATA
-47 MKIIAGVETPDS
+47 I
-59 GELTIGDRA
+59 A
-68 FARLSPALAHQLGI
+68 FALAI
-82 YLVPQ
+82 
-87 EPMLF
+87 
-92 PNLSVRENILFRLPK
+92 
-107 RADTTA
+107 
-113 RLQEK
+113 
-118 LQQLNCQINLDASA
+118 
-132 STLEVAD
+132 
-139 QQMVEILRGL
+139 
-149 MREARILIL
+149 
-158 DEPTASLTPGETERL
+158 
-173 FSQIRALQALDV
+173 
-185 GIVFI
+185 
-190 SHKLPEIRQLA
+190 
-201 SHISVMRDGAVVLS
+201 GA
-215 GETATYRDEQ
+215 
-225 LISAMTPAS
+225 
-234 RDHTLSDTQKLWLA
+234 
-248 LPGNRRTQAQ
+248 
-258 DFPVLRVE
+258 
-266 DLTGEGFIDLNLEI
+266 
-280 RAGEIVGLAGLVG
+280 
-293 SGRTEFAETLYGLRP
+293 
-308 PRAGRIWLENREIS
+308 
-322 NDSTRARLAS
+322 
-332 GLVYLPEDRQV
+332 
-343 SGLFLDAPVRWN
+343 
-355 TVMFNQ
+355 
-361 PSWWQQGKREA
+361 
-372 AVVERY
+372 
-378 HRALGIK
+378 
-385 LADGDQ
+385 
-391 PVRTLSGGNQ
+391 
-401 QKVLLA
+401 
-407 RCLEANPLLL
+407 
-417 IVDEPTRG
+417 
-425 VDVSARADIYQLL
+425 
-438 KSVAAQNVAVL
+438 
-449 MISSDVDEFIGL
+449 
-461 ADRVLVMHQG
+461 
-471 RYSGELAGAFN
+471 LAGAFN
-482 GLLVVGLRIPA
+482 GVLVVGLRIPA

>member
-1 MKPLLEARQI
+1 MKTLLKNRELSAFFAIVALFVVLVALNPAYFSLQTLAMIFASSQI
-11 RKQFSGVAVLKGIDF
+11 LCLLALGATLVMLTRNIDVSVGSTVGLCAIAVGVALN
-26 TLCAGQVHALMG
+26 
-38 GNGAGKSTL
+38 NGYGLATA
-47 MKIIAGVETPDS
+47 I
-59 GELTIGDRA
+59 A
-68 FARLSPALAHQLGI
+68 FALAI
-82 YLVPQ
+82 
-87 EPMLF
+87 
-92 PNLSVRENILFRLPK
+92 
-107 RADTTA
+107 
-113 RLQEK
+113 
-118 LQQLNCQINLDASA
+118 
-132 STLEVAD
+132 
-139 QQMVEILRGL
+139 
-149 MREARILIL
+149 
-158 DEPTASLTPGETERL
+158 
-173 FSQIRALQALDV
+173 
-185 GIVFI
+185 
-190 SHKLPEIRQLA
+190 
-201 SHISVMRDGAVVLS
+201 GA
-215 GETATYRDEQ
+215 
-225 LISAMTPAS
+225 
-234 RDHTLSDTQKLWLA
+234 
-248 LPGNRRTQAQ
+248 
-258 DFPVLRVE
+258 
-266 DLTGEGFIDLNLEI
+266 
-280 RAGEIVGLAGLVG
+280 
-293 SGRTEFAETLYGLRP
+293 
-308 PRAGRIWLENREIS
+308 
-322 NDSTRARLAS
+322 
-332 GLVYLPEDRQV
+332 
-343 SGLFLDAPVRWN
+343 
-355 TVMFNQ
+355 
-361 PSWWQQGKREA
+361 
-372 AVVERY
+372 
-378 HRALGIK
+378 
-385 LADGDQ
+385 
-391 PVRTLSGGNQ
+391 
-401 QKVLLA
+401 
-407 RCLEANPLLL
+407 
-417 IVDEPTRG
+417 
-425 VDVSARADIYQLL
+425 
-438 KSVAAQNVAVL
+438 
-449 MISSDVDEFIGL
+449 
-461 ADRVLVMHQG
+461 
-471 RYSGELAGAFN
+471 LAGAFN

-665 DFIAGLVLLG
+665 DFIAGLVLIG

>member
-1 MKPLLEARQI
+1 MKTLFKNRELSAFFAIVALFAVLVALNPAYFSLQTLAMIFASSQILCLLALGATLVMLTRNI
-11 RKQFSGVAVLKGIDF
+11 DVSVGSTVGLSSIAVGVALN
-26 TLCAGQVHALMG
+26 
-38 GNGAGKSTL
+38 NGYGLATA
-47 MKIIAGVETPDS
+47 I
-59 GELTIGDRA
+59 A
-68 FARLSPALAHQLGI
+68 FALAI
-82 YLVPQ
+82 
-87 EPMLF
+87 
-92 PNLSVRENILFRLPK
+92 
-107 RADTTA
+107 
-113 RLQEK
+113 
-118 LQQLNCQINLDASA
+118 
-132 STLEVAD
+132 
-139 QQMVEILRGL
+139 
-149 MREARILIL
+149 
-158 DEPTASLTPGETERL
+158 
-173 FSQIRALQALDV
+173 
-185 GIVFI
+185 
-190 SHKLPEIRQLA
+190 
-201 SHISVMRDGAVVLS
+201 GA
-215 GETATYRDEQ
+215 
-225 LISAMTPAS
+225 
-234 RDHTLSDTQKLWLA
+234 
-248 LPGNRRTQAQ
+248 
-258 DFPVLRVE
+258 
-266 DLTGEGFIDLNLEI
+266 
-280 RAGEIVGLAGLVG
+280 
-293 SGRTEFAETLYGLRP
+293 
-308 PRAGRIWLENREIS
+308 
-322 NDSTRARLAS
+322 
-332 GLVYLPEDRQV
+332 
-343 SGLFLDAPVRWN
+343 
-355 TVMFNQ
+355 
-361 PSWWQQGKREA
+361 
-372 AVVERY
+372 
-378 HRALGIK
+378 
-385 LADGDQ
+385 
-391 PVRTLSGGNQ
+391 
-401 QKVLLA
+401 
-407 RCLEANPLLL
+407 
-417 IVDEPTRG
+417 
-425 VDVSARADIYQLL
+425 
-438 KSVAAQNVAVL
+438 
-449 MISSDVDEFIGL
+449 
-461 ADRVLVMHQG
+461 
-471 RYSGELAGAFN
+471 LAGAFN

-550 WLLSRTAFG
+550 WLLSHTAFG

>member
-1 MKPLLEARQI
+1 MKTLLKNRELSAFFAIVALFVVLVALNPAYFSLQTLAMIFSSSQI
-11 RKQFSGVAVLKGIDF
+11 LCLLALGATLVMLTRNIDVSVGSTVGLCAIAVGVALN
-26 TLCAGQVHALMG
+26 
-38 GNGAGKSTL
+38 NGYGLATA
-47 MKIIAGVETPDS
+47 I
-59 GELTIGDRA
+59 A
-68 FARLSPALAHQLGI
+68 FALAI
-82 YLVPQ
+82 
-87 EPMLF
+87 
-92 PNLSVRENILFRLPK
+92 
-107 RADTTA
+107 
-113 RLQEK
+113 
-118 LQQLNCQINLDASA
+118 
-132 STLEVAD
+132 
-139 QQMVEILRGL
+139 
-149 MREARILIL
+149 
-158 DEPTASLTPGETERL
+158 
-173 FSQIRALQALDV
+173 
-185 GIVFI
+185 
-190 SHKLPEIRQLA
+190 
-201 SHISVMRDGAVVLS
+201 GA
-215 GETATYRDEQ
+215 
-225 LISAMTPAS
+225 
-234 RDHTLSDTQKLWLA
+234 
-248 LPGNRRTQAQ
+248 
-258 DFPVLRVE
+258 
-266 DLTGEGFIDLNLEI
+266 
-280 RAGEIVGLAGLVG
+280 
-293 SGRTEFAETLYGLRP
+293 
-308 PRAGRIWLENREIS
+308 
-322 NDSTRARLAS
+322 
-332 GLVYLPEDRQV
+332 
-343 SGLFLDAPVRWN
+343 
-355 TVMFNQ
+355 
-361 PSWWQQGKREA
+361 
-372 AVVERY
+372 
-378 HRALGIK
+378 
-385 LADGDQ
+385 
-391 PVRTLSGGNQ
+391 
-401 QKVLLA
+401 
-407 RCLEANPLLL
+407 
-417 IVDEPTRG
+417 
-425 VDVSARADIYQLL
+425 
-438 KSVAAQNVAVL
+438 
-449 MISSDVDEFIGL
+449 
-461 ADRVLVMHQG
+461 
-471 RYSGELAGAFN
+471 LAGAFN

-535 SPLGWLVLALLLAGG
+535 SPLGWLVLLLAGG